1 MNDQASKRIKYKNCL
16 KKEESKERKEKKK
29 TKDIFLNSEF
39 CKNMRNLSQVTCP
52 VSLVDISVNPRFVVR
67 DDANMKDVRHTP

>member
-1 MNDQASKRIKYKNCL
+1 MNDKASKRIKYKNCL
-16 KKEESKERKEKKK
+16 KKEESKKRKK
-29 TKDIFLNSEF
+29 TKYIFLNSEF